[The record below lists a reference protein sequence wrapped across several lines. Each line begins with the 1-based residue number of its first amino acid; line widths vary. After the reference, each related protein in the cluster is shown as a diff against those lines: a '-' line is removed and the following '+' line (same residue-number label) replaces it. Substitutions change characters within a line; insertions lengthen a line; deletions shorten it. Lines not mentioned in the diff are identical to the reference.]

1 MYHYQI
7 GTHTA
12 EQYKVMRE
20 SICSDDNEYTEFV
33 RDCTM
38 EKEHS
43 ATRGVFYLTEDEAE
57 IIKAKPEVRFIQL
70 DPHFHPEPY
79 EVSEDDLH
87 CMIEETYRYNA
98 PVKHYNQYATGGS
111 SDNYFPTSSQLTTAD
126 LRRCGYQLARTTRRN
141 GPKPR
146 RDIWNTDIKMNEY
159 NIEQTGTGLDVDICC
174 MDNGTWI
181 GHIEFINNRPASE
194 SPTGYIGG
202 NVLPG
207 DGICDCLDMVL
218 DAPYYLDPDWFNAS
232 PGSRLMTRWDGTTV
246 PTESEARAWWGSVS
260 NRSTAFASYGTVNV
274 SSTYTRAR
282 ANGDFN
288 TAPWSATHGTQCA
301 SQIYGRTHGWAY
313 NANKWVIDGYSNVY
327 GLGIDKTFELQKIFH
342 QAKPINPK
350 YGTKDPTISSNSWG
364 YRATPPSSGYATH
377 RGSQTQYTTDS
388 NKPQFM
394 RYVGDAGDGGRMK
407 CEFVDGA
414 LTVAGEEL
422 IDAGVIFV
430 VAAGNST
437 QKQTK
442 SNHPDYN
449 NFFHTSSSGTIND
462 GSTFSQFGYAV
473 YPTTNRPGMPQH
485 IGKRTDPGLTFNFGV
500 ANNGASNYYFTS
512 GSDRVVDA
520 IGGGP
525 NLTPQ
530 VNAGDTINFSVNVS
544 GHPFYIKT
552 SPTTGT
558 GNQAPGV
565 TNNGATT
572 GTISFTPAT
581 PGTYYYICQY
591 HSSMQGQIIVSPN
604 QVMCPAINIG
614 ALDDNSMASSGGAF
628 AERKVN
634 YSDMGEAIDCF
645 APADGSLA
653 ATTKFYGT
661 DIPRYDST
669 YVSKS
674 GNTTWSDGQTGSPL
688 ESRDT
693 RFGGTSSACP
703 IAAGIIASVMQY
715 NRNWTYLDV
724 KAWLKTLY
732 VHPTVDGNSLQG
744 FHDIAEETTSNGNGH
759 ADLNALQGADAR
771 IIYQGGTFS
780 HTTKE
785 TTPKDLTLGNGID
798 FGGSIEITRD

>member
-1 MYHYQI
+1 MADMYHYQI
-7 GTHTA
+7 GTHTG
-12 EQYKVMRE
+12 EQYTAMRE

-43 ATRGVFYLTEDEAE
+43 ATRGVFYLTEAEAE
-57 IIKAKPEVRFIQL
+57 KIKQKPEVRFIQL

-87 CMIEETYRYNA
+87 CAIEETYRYNE
-98 PVKHYNQYATGGS
+98 PVKNHHRWAVLDGAT
-111 SDNYFPTSSQLTTAD
+111 NYYPATNPDSTN
-126 LRRCGYQLARTTRRN
+126 LRRVGYQLARTTRTN
-141 GPKPR
+141 GPKLKT
-146 RDIWNTDIKMNEY
+146 DIWNTDIKMNLY
-159 NIEQTGTGLDVDICC
+159 NLEQTGTGIDVDICV

-181 GHIEFINNRPASE
+181 GHIEFINNRPAGE

-202 NVLPG
+202 NPLPG

-218 DAPYYLDPDWFNAS
+218 DGPYYLDPDWFNAA
-232 PGSRLMTRWDGTTV
+232 PGSRLETRWDGTIV
-246 PTESEARAWWGSVS
+246 PLESEARAWWGSVS
-260 NRSTAFASYGTVNV
+260 NRSTGYGSYGTINV
-274 SSTYTRAR
+274 STNYTRLR

-288 TAPWSATHGTQCA
+288 TAPYSGTHGTQCG
-301 SQIYGRTHGWAY
+301 SQTYGRTHGWAY
-313 NANKWVIDGYSNVY
+313 NANKWVIDGFSNY
-327 GLGIDKTFELQKIFH
+327 GLGIDKAFELQKVFH
-342 QAKPINPK
+342 LAKPVNPK
-350 YGTKDPTISSNSWG
+350 YGTKNPTISSNSWG

-377 RGSQTQYTTDS
+377 RGSQTQYTSDS

-407 CEFVDGA
+407 CEFVDSA

-462 GSTFSQFGYAV
+462 GSTFTQFGYAV

-485 IGKRTDPGLTFNFGV
+485 IGKRADPGLTFNFGV
-500 ANNGASNYYFTS
+500 ANSGASNYYFTS

-565 TNNGATT
+565 TNNGAQT

-591 HSSMQGQIIVSPN
+591 HSSMQGQIIVSAN
-604 QVMCPAINIG
+604 ETMCPAINIG
-614 ALDDNSMASSGGAF
+614 ALDDDTFQGSN

-653 ATTKFYGT
+653 ATTKFYGN
-661 DIPRYDST
+661 DIPRHDST
-669 YVSKS
+669 YLSKS
-674 GNTTWSDGQTGSPL
+674 GNTTWSDGQSGSPL

-693 RFGGTSSACP
+693 RFSGTSSACP
-703 IAAGIIASVMQY
+703 VAAGIIGTVMQY

-724 KAWLKTLY
+724 KAWLKTLH
-732 VHPTVDGNSLQG
+732 VHTTRDGNTLSG
-744 FHDIAEETTSNGNGH
+744 FHDIAEETTANGNGH
-759 ADLNALQGADAR
+759 ADLNALQGAEAR

-785 TTPKDLTLGNGID
+785 ITTKDVTFGNGI
-798 FGGSIEITRD
+798 GVTGSLGFSRD

>member
-7 GTHTA
+7 GTHTG
-12 EQYKVMRE
+12 EQYTAMRE

-38 EKEHS
+38 EKDHS
-43 ATRGVFYLTEDEAE
+43 PTRGVFYLTEAEAE

-87 CMIEETYRYNA
+87 CMIEETYRYNE
-98 PVKHYNQYATGGS
+98 PVKNYNEYARGTGT
-111 SDNYFPTSSQLTTAD
+111 NYLPVTSPTVAD
-126 LRRCGYQLARTTRRN
+126 LRRCGYQLARTTRKN

-146 RDIWNTDIKMNEY
+146 QDIWNNDIVMNLY
-159 NIEQTGTGLDVDICC
+159 NLEQTGTGKDVDICV

-181 GHIEFINNRPASE
+181 GHIEFINNRPAGE

-202 NVLPG
+202 NPLPG

-218 DAPYYLDPDWFNAS
+218 DGPYYLDPDWFNAA
-232 PGSRLMTRWDGTTV
+232 PGSRLETRWDGTTV

-260 NRSTAFASYGTVNV
+260 NRSNGYGSYGTITV
-274 SSTYTRAR
+274 STNYTRLR

-288 TAPWSATHGTQCA
+288 TAPFSGTHGTQCG
-301 SQIYGRTHGWAY
+301 SQVYGRTHGWAY
-313 NANKWVIDGYSNVY
+313 NANKWVIDGFSSY
-327 GLGIDKTFELQKIFH
+327 GLGIDKTFELQKVFH
-342 QAKPINPK
+342 QAKPVNPK
-350 YGTKDPTISSNSWG
+350 YGNKNPTISSNSWG

-377 RGSQTQYTTDS
+377 RGSQTQYTTDGT
-388 NKPQFM
+388 KPQFM

-407 CEFVDGA
+407 CEFVDSA

-449 NFFHTSSSGTIND
+449 NFFHTSSSGTITD

-485 IGKRTDPGLTFNFGV
+485 IGKRADPGLTYNIGV
-500 ANNGASNYYFTS
+500 ANNSASSYYFTS
-512 GSDRVVDA
+512 GSDRQFDSK
-520 IGGGP
+520 GSGP
-525 NLTPQ
+525 NLSVQ
-530 VNAGDTINFSVNVS
+530 LNAGDTVNFNVNVS

-552 SPTTGT
+552 TSTTGT

-565 TNNGATT
+565 TNNGAQV
-572 GTISFTPAT
+572 GTVSFTPTTA
-581 PGTYYYICQY
+581 GTYYYICQY
-591 HSSMQGQIIVSPN
+591 HGSMVGQIVVSAN
-604 QVMCPAINIG
+604 EIMCPAINIG
-614 ALDDNSMASSGGAF
+614 ALDDSSMRTNAGGAF
-628 AERKVN
+628 SERKVD
-634 YSDMGEAIDCF
+634 YSDMGESIDCF

-653 ATTKFYGT
+653 ATTKFYGL
-661 DIPRYDST
+661 DVPRWDGT

-693 RFGGTSSACP
+693 RFSGTSSACP
-703 IAAGIIASVMQY
+703 IAAGLIGTIMQY

-732 VHPTVDGNSLQG
+732 VHPTVDGYSVQG
-744 FHDIAEETTSNGNGH
+744 FHDAAEETTANGNGH
-759 ADLNALQGADAR
+759 ADLYALQGAEAR

-780 HTTKE
+780 ETTKE
-785 TTPKDLTLGNGID
+785 ITTKDVTFGNGI
-798 FGGSIEITRD
+798 GVTGSLGFSRD